1 MTHLGKNAFALLLR
15 FHEIILHIAGIF
27 RDSPCPTFY
36 AFHAESLSALENI
49 KLKNRTGSSLKA
61 VIERESFPLLSHRM
75 FVQFRVKVTEVI
87 PNKENRVVESV
98 SQNLI
103 AFDLFPLMSEDDLS
117 EAQI

>member
-1 MTHLGKNAFALLLR
+1 
-15 FHEIILHIAGIF
+15 
-27 RDSPCPTFY
+27 
-36 AFHAESLSALENI
+36 
-49 KLKNRTGSSLKA
+49 
-61 VIERESFPLLSHRM
+61 M